1 MRWQLADTL
10 IDHLGDIFGDQL
22 VACEQAFD
30 EITIEV
36 AKDELLDICIKL
48 RDEDYLQFE
57 QLIDLTVVDYLQYGL
72 DEWATDEATATGF
85 SRGRQD
91 LSQAKTKWKRERFA
105 VVYHLLSV
113 SLNQR
118 IRVKVFIKENRPSLP
133 SVIQIWNGVDWFERE
148 AFDLFGILFEGHPD
162 LRRLLTDYGFVG
174 HPFRKDFPLIGNVEM
189 RFDAKQNR
197 CVYEPVS
204 IQPRVLVPK
213 VIRENEETI
222 YVADPQSLKESLK
235 REQNENAKGGS
246 NG

>member
-1 MRWQLADTL
+1 MAKTL
-10 IDHLGDIFGDQL
+10 IDRLGEVFGDKL
-22 VACEQAFD
+22 IACEQAFG
-30 EITIEV
+30 EVTIEIG
-36 AKDELLDICIKL
+36 KQDLLPVCLQL
-48 RDEDYLQFE
+48 RDEDCLQFE
-57 QLIDLTVVDYLQYGL
+57 QLVDLTVVDYLQFGL
-72 DEWATDEATATGF
+72 DEWATDEATGSGF

-91 LSQAKTKWKRERFA
+91 LSQQESQWKRERFA
-105 VVYHLLSV
+105 VVYHLLSLV
-113 SLNQR
+113 NNQR
-118 IRVKVFIKENRPSLP
+118 LRLKCLVNESRPTID

-174 HPFRKDFPLIGNVEM
+174 HPFRKDFPLIGKVEM

-204 IQPRVLVPK
+204 IEPRVLVPK
-213 VIRENEETI
+213 VIRENDETI

-235 REQNENAKGGS
+235 QAQKDGS

>member
-1 MRWQLADTL
+1 MRWQLADKF
-10 IDHLGDIFGDQL
+10 IDQLGKVFGDQL
-22 VACEQAFD
+22 IACEQAFD

-36 AKDELLDICIKL
+36 AKDELVDICMRL
-48 RDEDYLQFE
+48 RDEDFLQFE
-57 QLIDLTVVDYLQYGL
+57 QLVDLTVVDYLQYGL
-72 DEWATDEATATGF
+72 DEWATDEATGSGF
-85 SRGRQD
+85 SRGRRD
-91 LSQAKTKWKRERFA
+91 ISQAKSKWKRPRFA
-105 VVYHLLSV
+105 VVYHLLSI

-118 IRVKVFIKENRPSLP
+118 LRLKVFVDENRPSLP
-133 SVIQIWNGVDWFERE
+133 SVMQIWNGVDWFERE

-213 VIRENEETI
+213 VIRENDETI
-222 YVADPQSLKESLK
+222 YVADPQSLKGSLK
-235 REQNENAKGGS
+235 HAEDNA

>member
-1 MRWQLADTL
+1 MANAL
-10 IDHLGDIFGDQL
+10 IDHLGEIFGDQL
-22 VACEQAFD
+22 IACEQAFG
-30 EITIEV
+30 EVTIEV
-36 AKDELLDICIKL
+36 AKEDLLEVACKL
-48 RDEDYLQFE
+48 RDEDELQFE
-57 QLIDLTVVDYLQYGL
+57 QLVDLTVVDYLQYGL
-72 DEWATDEATATGF
+72 DEWSTDDATGSGF
-85 SRGRQD
+85 SRGRKD
-91 LSQAKTKWKRERFA
+91 LSTVKPKWKRERFA

-113 SLNQR
+113 TFNQR
-118 IRVKVFIKENRPSLP
+118 LRLKVFVKENRPTIS
-133 SVIQIWNGVDWFERE
+133 SVINVWNGVDWFERE

-213 VIRENEETI
+213 VIRKNEDTI
-222 YVADPQSLKESLK
+222 YVADPQALKESLK
-235 REQNENAKGGS
+235 QTQSSDGKGGA

>member
-1 MRWQLADTL
+1 MAKQLIDTL
-10 IDHLGDIFGDQL
+10 GEVFGDQL
-22 VACEQAFD
+22 ISCQEGFGEV
-30 EITIEV
+30 TIEIAKEDLLEV
-36 AKDELLDICIKL
+36 AVKL
-48 RDEDYLQFE
+48 HDEDDLAFE
-57 QLIDLTVVDYLQYGL
+57 QLMDLTVVDYLQYGL
-72 DEWATDEATATGF
+72 DEWATDEATGSGF

-91 LSQAKTKWKRERFA
+91 LSQAKPKWKRDRFA
-105 VVYHLLSV
+105 VVYHLLSI

-118 IRVKVFIKENRPSLP
+118 LRVKVFVKESRPTIA
-133 SVIQIWNGVDWFERE
+133 SVIKIWNGADWFERE

-213 VIRENEETI
+213 VIRENDDTI
-222 YVADPQSLKESLK
+222 YVADPESLK
-235 REQNENAKGGS
+235 QAKMQQSEENT